1 MAAHLPQGFRAAGVH
16 CGIKSNPQ
24 KEDLTLIVS
33 DSPAVAAGVYT
44 QNLVCG
50 APVQLNR
57 SRTPSE
63 SIRAVVVNSGV
74 ANACTGEQGM
84 RDAQA
89 MARLAAAT
97 CGAAEEQALVMSTG
111 IIGQHLP
118 MDRIEQGLASAGSQL
133 ADSDDALLRAARGMM
148 TTDTVPKI
156 QGRDLMLDGREVRI
170 TGIAKGAA
178 MIGPNM
184 ATMLGVL
191 LTDAALTPRDA
202 QAALVT
208 AVNDSFNCISVEGH
222 TSTSDMVLLLAG
234 GAAGGPTLAGASLQK
249 FQGVL
254 NQICEELA
262 RAIPTDG
269 EGASHLITIEVCGC
283 ASTEDARRIAK
294 TVANSPLVKTAITG
308 ADPNWGRIVSAAG
321 YAEVPFDPTGVSL
334 WVNSF
339 LLYKNGAPVDFE
351 AEKVSASI
359 RDHRDTGIVL
369 LFSEGAASARFW
381 TMDLTAE
388 YVRLNADYH
397 T

>member
-1 MAAHLPQGFRAAGVH
+1 MAVHLPQGFRAASVH
-16 CGIKSNPQ
+16 CGIKSDPQ

-33 DSPAVAAGVYT
+33 DGPAVAAGVYT
-44 QNLVCG
+44 QNIVCG
-50 APVQLNR
+50 APVQLTR

-63 SIRAVVVNSGV
+63 NIRAVVVNSGI
-74 ANACTGEQGM
+74 ANACTGEQGLS
-84 RDAQA
+84 DAQE

-97 CGAAEEQALVMSTG
+97 CGATQEQALVMSTG
-111 IIGQHLP
+111 IIGHHLP

-133 ADSDDALLRAARGMM
+133 ADSDDALLRAARGIM

-156 QGRDLMLDGREVRI
+156 QGRELMLDGCEVRI
-170 TGIAKGAA
+170 AGIAKGAA

-191 LTDAALTPRDA
+191 LTDAALKASDA

-208 AVNDSFNCISVEGH
+208 AVNDSFNCVSVEGH

-234 GAAGGPTLAGASLQK
+234 GGAGGPKLAGASLRK
-249 FQGVL
+249 FQDAL

-262 RAIPTDG
+262 RAIPADG
-269 EGASHLITIEVCGC
+269 EGASHLITIEVHGC

-294 TVANSPLVKTAITG
+294 TVANSALVKTAVTG

-321 YAEVPFDPTGVSL
+321 YAEVPFDPTRVSL
-334 WVNSF
+334 LVNSF
-339 LLYKNGAPVDFE
+339 LLYENGAPVEFE
-351 AEKVSASI
+351 VDKVSASI

-381 TMDLTAE
+381 TTDLTAE
-388 YVRLNADYH
+388 YVRFNSDYH